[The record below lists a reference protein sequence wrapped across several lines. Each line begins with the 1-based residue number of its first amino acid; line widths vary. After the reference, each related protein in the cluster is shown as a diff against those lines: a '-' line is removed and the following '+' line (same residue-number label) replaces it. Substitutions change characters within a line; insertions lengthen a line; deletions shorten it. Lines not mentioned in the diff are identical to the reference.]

1 MNRNQKEQYLQTRW
15 QIEYERRDVAQS
27 IQDLFPKCKE
37 VKLEIKLSFV
47 SAFGKNE
54 KEINATLNP
63 CDKLYWHH
71 DCLNK
76 DCTGF
81 GFSLT
86 NEIRTAIQTRQTIEG
101 KLNCD
106 GKEDWKY
113 INNMGCSC
121 NSSCHYKIIPLF

>member
-63 CDKLYWHH
+63 CDK
-71 DCLNK
+71 
-76 DCTGF
+76 
-81 GFSLT
+81 
-86 NEIRTAIQTRQTIEG
+86 
-101 KLNCD
+101 
-106 GKEDWKY
+106 
-113 INNMGCSC
+113 
-121 NSSCHYKIIPLF
+121 